1 MTIVIR
7 TLSSDQ
13 SYDRTNKT
21 GMILISNFIFVRAE
35 TASAPN
41 ILKDDKIEND
51 KNKRRIIKNHQK

>member
-41 ILKDDKIEND
+41 ILKDDKVEND
-51 KNKRRIIKNHQK
+51 KNNEGL